1 MGARLACA
9 VSCQKD
15 GKRRRRACPAHCEGI
30 DAPRILF
37 APMTHALSFNATAKM
52 KRLLAFFALQC
63 SDKPDIGPVEDE
75 DQSVTTVT
83 DGRHV

>member
-1 MGARLACA
+1 
-9 VSCQKD
+9 
-15 GKRRRRACPAHCEGI
+15 
-30 DAPRILF
+30 
-37 APMTHALSFNATAKM
+37 M
-52 KRLLAFFALQC
+52 KRLLAFFALTCCVALSSCQC

>member
-1 MGARLACA
+1 
-9 VSCQKD
+9 
-15 GKRRRRACPAHCEGI
+15 
-30 DAPRILF
+30 
-37 APMTHALSFNATAKM
+37 MTHALSFNATAKM
-52 KRLLAFFALQC
+52 KRLLAFFALTCCVALSSCQC